1 MAPLVLFWMFVFAI
15 DSRACVTCRAV
26 VVVVF
31 HAPWSAPLCW
41 IRFNHYFVWHIFYI
55 PYWFTAAQSNL
66 HWFCAHFE
74 VTNVLVLV
82 LYRHAMQNAMVAYP
96 ETRKARLRLPGKDV
110 LRSEVKWSEFRSSLL
125 TKLGERKLDA
135 QILEVRCC
143 RAVPF
148 LTLRVA
154 CFLPTWWTLGQCT
167 WYQYVATAAAPF
179 SATQHD
185 AVFTIIWYSMKY
197 DISESMSSK
206 KGFPLWWILWVVD
219 WLPELPVFNKLPA
232 RKPICDPSVF
242 QNLRFYP
249 RSFSLMLVSLQLES
263 SVKSEPRPLCCLTC
277 WKKQSQSTTDQALHL
292 SSSMKT

>member
-1 MAPLVLFWMFVFAI
+1 MRFAFFFTFLGSSWLLLFYFECL
-15 DSRACVTCRAV
+15 SLQLTV
-26 VVVVF
+26 VVVSHVELLW
-31 HAPWSAPLCW
+31 WSSSMLHDPHLFVGLGSITVLFIH
-41 IRFNHYFVWHIFYI
+41 IRIFYI

-110 LRSEVKWSEFRSSLL
+110 LRSEVKWSEFRWSLL

-143 RAVPF
+143 TAVPF
-148 LTLRVA
+148 LTLPVA
-154 CFLPTWWTLGQCT
+154 CFLPTWWTLGQRT

-185 AVFTIIWYSMKY
+185 AVFTIIWYSMNEY
-197 DISESMSSK
+197 
-206 KGFPLWWILWVVD
+206 
-219 WLPELPVFNKLPA
+219 
-232 RKPICDPSVF
+232 
-242 QNLRFYP
+242 
-249 RSFSLMLVSLQLES
+249 
-263 SVKSEPRPLCCLTC
+263 T
-277 WKKQSQSTTDQALHL
+277 
-292 SSSMKT
+292 